1 MDKKTTKRIL
11 KQARLQQQQLEDEFA
26 EEEGISGKRRP
37 GKSGVKNS
45 VKLGGT
51 MEGSDE
57 SEDDDEFAL
66 VSGDEDDVGE
76 QDKFSQ
82 EIVSL
87 NLNLFLICS

>member
-1 MDKKTTKRIL
+1 M

-26 EEEGISGKRRP
+26 EEDGLSGKRRP
-37 GKSGVKNS
+37 GKSGVQKS
-45 VKLGGT
+45 VKLGGPKA
-51 MEGSDE
+51 GSDE

-82 EIVSL
+82 EIVSISKY
-87 NLNLFLICS
+87 LIL